1 MSLICTLFTGQSS
14 KEGIFMRY
22 TYEFKLTC
30 VDLYRQ
36 GRYPETPKGLSDR
49 DFHKQIRRWVRTA
62 EKNGDGSLRP
72 RTYDRI
78 WTADEKYELVAQV
91 LAGKSCSE
99 VGILNEI
106 SSGLLSQWVRK
117 YKELGYNGLETL
129 KKGRPVKEPEMK
141 KNVEPKP
148 LSESEREELIRLRA
162 EVEYIKAENAVIKK
176 RIALRQEKAA
186 AQLKAKKQRS
196 SKNSEKKDIN

>member
-1 MSLICTLFTGQSS
+1 
-14 KEGIFMRY
+14 MRY
-22 TYEFKLTC
+22 TYEFKLKC

-72 RTYDRI
+72 RTHDRI

-106 SSGLLSQWVRK
+106 SSGLLPIWKSIW
-117 YKELGYNGLETL
+117 
-129 KKGRPVKEPEMK
+129 MK
-141 KNVEPKP
+141 
-148 LSESEREELIRLRA
+148 
-162 EVEYIKAENAVIKK
+162 
-176 RIALRQEKAA
+176 
-186 AQLKAKKQRS
+186 
-196 SKNSEKKDIN
+196 